1 MVDTLAPKKIF
12 TQRELDKSLT
22 PSPVTA
28 AIMQPDKNLI
38 DLAPDQKMPADLIGQ
53 QSDFLVDP
61 NSIMAGMQE
70 NQAPGTMERE
80 QTIRSSEETTAD
92 KQTGERARRD
102 TTQGL
107 ASRPG
112 VMYAAEGVDKMEI
125 DRPMVVGEKGPEMVV
140 PAGKNMF
147 SVIPTDQLKTLV
159 DKVGG
164 LMKRGVDTIKDRFD
178 APTEEEIQKKLQ
190 QTKEAEVIRDNIL
203 LQMEEQYG
211 LEDMK
216 RQAEMGLIN
225 DGGRYTDPD
234 FVPPSQKY
242 NMKLMESN

>member
-1 MVDTLAPKKIF
+1 
-12 TQRELDKSLT
+12 
-22 PSPVTA
+22 
-28 AIMQPDKNLI
+28 
-38 DLAPDQKMPADLIGQ
+38 
-53 QSDFLVDP
+53 
-61 NSIMAGMQE
+61 
-70 NQAPGTMERE
+70 
-80 QTIRSSEETTAD
+80 
-92 KQTGERARRD
+92 
-102 TTQGL
+102 
-107 ASRPG
+107 
-112 VMYAAEGVDKMEI
+112 
-125 DRPMVVGEKGPEMVV
+125 
-140 PAGKNMF
+140 MF

-190 QTKEAEVIRDNIL
+190 QTKESEVIRDNIL

>member
-28 AIMQPDKNLI
+28 AIMQPDKNLV

-61 NSIMAGMQE
+61 NSIMASMQE

-92 KQTGERARRD
+92 KQTGERADRQ

>member
-28 AIMQPDKNLI
+28 AIMQPDKNI
-38 DLAPDQKMPADLIGQ
+38 MDMAPDQKMPQDLIGQ

-61 NSIMAGMQE
+61 NAIMASMQE

>member
-1 MVDTLAPKKIF
+1 MVDTLAPKRVF

-28 AIMQPDKNLI
+28 AIMQPDKNLV

-80 QTIRSSEETTAD
+80 QTIRSSEETTGD
-92 KQTGERARRD
+92 KQTGQRVRRD

-112 VMYAAEGVDKMEI
+112 IMYAEQGVDKMEI

>member
-28 AIMQPDKNLI
+28 AIMQPDKNLV

>member
-1 MVDTLAPKKIF
+1 MVDTLAPKRVF

-28 AIMQPDKNLI
+28 AIMQPDKNI
-38 DLAPDQKMPADLIGQ
+38 MDMAPDQKMPQDLIGQ

-61 NSIMAGMQE
+61 NSIMASMQE

-80 QTIRSSEETTAD
+80 QTIRSSEETTAN
-92 KQTGERARRD
+92 KQTGERADRQ

-164 LMKRGVDTIKDRFD
+164 LMKRGVENIKDRFD

-190 QTKEAEVIRDNIL
+190 QTKEAEILRDNII

-234 FVPPSQKY
+234 FIAPSQKY
-242 NMKLMESN
+242 NMKLMDSD

>member
-1 MVDTLAPKKIF
+1 MVDTLAPKRVF

-28 AIMQPDKNLI
+28 AIMQPDKNLV

-61 NSIMAGMQE
+61 NSIMASMQE

-92 KQTGERARRD
+92 KQTGERADRQ

-112 VMYAAEGVDKMEI
+112 IMYASTGAQDVQI
-125 DRPMVVGEKGPEMVV
+125 DRPLVVGERGPEMIV
-140 PAGKNMF
+140 PTGKNKF
-147 SVIPTDQLKTLV
+147 TVLSTDDLR
-159 DKVGG
+159 G
-164 LMKRGVDTIKDRFD
+164 LMARVDLSPKLSDEERQKQTENFYDLDRSSYLSLDQYLGSAQALRD
-178 APTEEEIQKKLQ
+178 AE
-190 QTKEAEVIRDNIL
+190 
-203 LQMEEQYG
+203 
-211 LEDMK
+211 
-216 RQAEMGLIN
+216 
-225 DGGRYTDPD
+225 
-234 FVPPSQKY
+234 
-242 NMKLMESN
+242 

>member
-28 AIMQPDKNLI
+28 AIMQPDKNLV

-80 QTIRSSEETTAD
+80 QTIRSSEETTGD
-92 KQTGERARRD
+92 KQTGQRARRD

-164 LMKRGVDTIKDRFD
+164 LMKRGVETIKDRFD

>member
-22 PSPVTA
+22 PSPVAA
-28 AIMQPDKNLI
+28 AIMQPAKNI
-38 DLAPDQKMPADLIGQ
+38 MDMSPDQKMPGGIIEQ

-92 KQTGERARRD
+92 KQTGKRTDRQ

-125 DRPMVVGEKGPEMVV
+125 DRPMVVGEEGPEMVV

-147 SVIPTDQLKTLV
+147 SVIPTDQLRTLV

-164 LMKRGVDTIKDRFD
+164 LMKRGVENIKDRFD

-190 QTKEAEVIRDNIL
+190 QTKEAEIIRDNIL

-225 DGGRYTDPD
+225 DGGRYTNPD
-234 FVPPSQKY
+234 FVSPSQKY
-242 NMKLMESN
+242 NMKLMDSD

>member
-1 MVDTLAPKKIF
+1 MVDTLAPKRVF

-28 AIMQPDKNLI
+28 AIMQPDKNLV

-92 KQTGERARRD
+92 KQTGERTRRD

-112 VMYAAEGVDKMEI
+112 IMYASTGAQNVEI
-125 DRPMVVGEKGPEMVV
+125 DRPLVVGEKGPEMIV
-140 PAGKNMF
+140 PVGKNKF
-147 SVIPTDQLKTLV
+147 TVLSTNDLK
-159 DKVGG
+159 G
-164 LMKRGVDTIKDRFD
+164 LMARVVDLGPKL
-178 APTEEEIQKKLQ
+178 TEEQEMQ
-190 QTKEAEVIRDNIL
+190 QRENYFNLGRDDFL
-203 LQMEEQYG
+203 SLDQYLG
-211 LEDMK
+211 SA
-216 RQAEMGLIN
+216 QAFS
-225 DGGRYTDPD
+225 DTQD
-234 FVPPSQKY
+234 
-242 NMKLMESN
+242 

>member
-1 MVDTLAPKKIF
+1 MVDTLAPKRVF

-28 AIMQPDKNLI
+28 AIMQPDKNLV

-61 NSIMAGMQE
+61 NSIMTGMQE

-80 QTIRSSEETTAD
+80 QTIRSAEETTAD
-92 KQTGERARRD
+92 KQTGERTRRD

>member
-1 MVDTLAPKKIF
+1 MVDTLAPKRVF

-28 AIMQPDKNLI
+28 AIMQPDKNLV

-80 QTIRSSEETTAD
+80 QTIRSSEETTGD
-92 KQTGERARRD
+92 KQTGQRVRRD

-112 VMYAAEGVDKMEI
+112 VMYAAEGVNKMEI

-178 APTEEEIQKKLQ
+178 ARTEEEIQKKLQ

-242 NMKLMESN
+242 NMKLK

>member
-1 MVDTLAPKKIF
+1 MVDMLAPKKVY
-12 TQRELDKSLT
+12 TQRELDTSLT
-22 PSPVTA
+22 PSPVA
-28 AIMQPDKNLI
+28 SAIMQPAQNII
-38 DLAPDQKMPADLIGQ
+38 DSSPKDRMSTGVIDQ

-61 NSIMAGMQE
+61 DSIMAQMQE
-70 NQAPGTMERE
+70 NQAPGVMERE
-80 QTIRSSEETTAD
+80 QTIRSSEETTGE
-92 KQTGERARRD
+92 KQTGQRAD
-102 TTQGL
+102 TQRTQGL
-107 ASRPG
+107 VSRPG
-112 VMYAAEGVDKMEI
+112 IMYAEQGVDKMEI

>member
-1 MVDTLAPKKIF
+1 MVDTLAPKRIF

-28 AIMQPDKNLI
+28 AIMQPDKNI
-38 DLAPDQKMPADLIGQ
+38 MDMAPDQKMPEDLIGQ

-61 NSIMAGMQE
+61 NNIMAGMQE

-112 VMYAAEGVDKMEI
+112 IMYAEQGVDKMEI

-164 LMKRGVDTIKDRFD
+164 LMKRGVDTMKDRFD

>member
-1 MVDTLAPKKIF
+1 MVDTLAPKRVF

-28 AIMQPDKNLI
+28 AIMQPDKNLV

-61 NSIMAGMQE
+61 NSIMASMQE
-70 NQAPGTMERE
+70 NQAPVTMERE
-80 QTIRSSEETTAD
+80 QTIRSSEETTGD
-92 KQTGERARRD
+92 KQTGQRVRRD

>member
-1 MVDTLAPKKIF
+1 MVDTLAPKRVF

-28 AIMQPDKNLI
+28 AIMQPDKNLV

-61 NSIMAGMQE
+61 NSIMASMQE

-92 KQTGERARRD
+92 KQTGQRARRD

-147 SVIPTDQLKTLV
+147 SVIPTDQPKTLV

>member
-1 MVDTLAPKKIF
+1 MVDTLAPKRVF

-28 AIMQPDKNLI
+28 AIMQPDKNLV

-92 KQTGERARRD
+92 KQTGQRTRRD

>member
-28 AIMQPDKNLI
+28 AIMQPDKNLV

-61 NSIMAGMQE
+61 NSIMSCMQE
-70 NQAPGTMERE
+70 NQATGTMERE
-80 QTIRSSEETTAD
+80 QTIRSSEETTGD
-92 KQTGERARRD
+92 KQTGQRVRRD

>member
-1 MVDTLAPKKIF
+1 MVDTLAPKRVF

-28 AIMQPDKNLI
+28 AIMQPDKNLV

-61 NSIMAGMQE
+61 NSIMASMQE

-125 DRPMVVGEKGPEMVV
+125 DRPKVVGEKGPEMVV

>member
-1 MVDTLAPKKIF
+1 MVDTLAPKRVF

-28 AIMQPDKNLI
+28 AIMQPDKNLV

-61 NSIMAGMQE
+61 NSIMASMQE

-92 KQTGERARRD
+92 KQTGERADRQ

-112 VMYAAEGVDKMEI
+112 IMYASTGAQDVQI
-125 DRPMVVGEKGPEMVV
+125 DRPLVVGERGPEMIV
-140 PAGKNMF
+140 PTGKNKF
-147 SVIPTDQLKTLV
+147 TVLSTDDLR
-159 DKVGG
+159 G
-164 LMKRGVDTIKDRFD
+164 LMARVDLGSKLSDEERQKQTENFYDLDRSSYLSLDQYLGSAQALRD
-178 APTEEEIQKKLQ
+178 AE
-190 QTKEAEVIRDNIL
+190 
-203 LQMEEQYG
+203 
-211 LEDMK
+211 
-216 RQAEMGLIN
+216 
-225 DGGRYTDPD
+225 
-234 FVPPSQKY
+234 
-242 NMKLMESN
+242 

>member
-1 MVDTLAPKKIF
+1 MVDTLAPKRVF

-28 AIMQPDKNLI
+28 AIMQPDKNLV